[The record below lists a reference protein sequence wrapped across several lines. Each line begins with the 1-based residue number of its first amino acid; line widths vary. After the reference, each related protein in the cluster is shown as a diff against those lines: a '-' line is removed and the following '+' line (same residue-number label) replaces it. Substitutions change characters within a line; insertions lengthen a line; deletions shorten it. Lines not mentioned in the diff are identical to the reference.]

1 MFDVTVSSLCAEA
14 LSRQHMVYIWDTPR
28 ASPVRWVDDSRSRH
42 VGARGQQGH
51 VVWVSVGQLQE
62 AACLVRNEAV
72 MHTNAAAADKLNVLL
87 P

>member
-1 MFDVTVSSLCAEA
+1 MD
-14 LSRQHMVYIWDTPR
+14 Y
-28 ASPVRWVDDSRSRH
+28 SRSRH

-51 VVWVSVGQLQE
+51 IVWVSVGQLQE

-87 P
+87 PQREARDFDCMIYRLGVDVVARLLSS